1 MENNLKKWLCHDPY
15 WTMSQIEKLR
25 KEGASEKDIAVQLGF
40 ESTIAMRRWRSGFS
54 GGSKV
59 VYRRWVNYL
68 LKEGK
73 SVSEIAQII
82 GKNES
87 SVRLLVGYD
96 EKSKLAEE
104 A

>member
-25 KEGASEKDIAVQLGF
+25 KEGVSEKDVAVQLGF

-59 VYRRWVNYL
+59 VYRRWAQYL
-68 LKEGK
+68 EKEGK
-73 SVSEIAQII
+73 TRNEIALII
-82 GKNES
+82 GKDVSTIRALIGKE
-87 SVRLLVGYD
+87 
-96 EKSKLAEE
+96 EKGEIAEE

>member
-1 MENNLKKWLCHDPY
+1 MEKTKENLKHRDPY
-15 WTMSQIEKLR
+15 YTMSQIEKLR
-25 KEGASEKDIAVQLGF
+25 KEGVSEKDVAEQLGF
-40 ESTIAMRRWRSGFS
+40 VTTMQMRRWKSGFFA
-54 GGSKV
+54 GSRV
-59 VYRRWVNYL
+59 VYQRWVNYL
-68 LKEGK
+68 IKEGK

>member
-1 MENNLKKWLCHDPY
+1 MDKTRQINQNPY
-15 WTMSQIEKLR
+15 DTIHKIEQLR
-25 KEGASEKDIAVQLGF
+25 KEGIPEKDVAEQLGF
-40 ESTIAMRRWRSGFS
+40 VTTMQMRRWKSGFFA
-54 GGSKV
+54 GSRV
-59 VYRRWVNYL
+59 VYQRWVNYL

-87 SVRLLVGYD
+87 SVRLLAGYD
-96 EKSKLAEE
+96 EKSKLVEE

>member
-1 MENNLKKWLCHDPY
+1 MKDLKKWICHDPY
-15 WTMSQIEKLR
+15 WAMSQIEKLR
-25 KEGASEKDIAVQLGF
+25 KEGVPEKDVAEQLGF
-40 ESTIAMRRWRSGFS
+40 GGTVEMRRWKSGYL
-54 GGSKV
+54 GGSRV
-59 VYRRWVNYL
+59 VERRWVNYL